1 MENKAL
7 TVQTTKAVEV
17 RRQLLEHPQVYGALT
32 PIERDI
38 FIASTKVQIAELPAV
53 ELAEKAGQLFRYIA
67 IDVGYN
73 IPANGND
80 WAYMQTRLIDI
91 LRRYYS
97 QLTLADIKMAFE
109 LAVTGELDA
118 YLPRDAQGNPD
129 KKHYQQFNA
138 DYFGKILNAYSRRL
152 NDVFHKVY
160 SAAPEQKPIVT
171 PEMMQAQRRERSIK
185 NRITYLRYK
194 YTGILDF
201 GFVDIGAMF
210 VFDWLLRVGF
220 IEPLKIEPA
229 DRNKAFAQYLGLAAT
244 GLVNKYTAHQVRK
257 EGASSAEIDTM
268 AYDVARK
275 KAIRRAFDEMI
286 ANEINIDHYV

>member
-1 MENKAL
+1 MEHKAL

-73 IPANGND
+73 IPANSND
-80 WAYMQTRLIDI
+80 WTYMQTRLIDI

-160 SAAPEQKPIVT
+160 SAAPEQKPVIT

-210 VFDWLLRVGF
+210 VFDWLLRVGL
-220 IEPLKIEPA
+220 IEPLKVEPA
-229 DRNKAFAQYLGLAAT
+229 DRNKAFAQYMGRAAT

-268 AYDVARK
+268 AFDVARK

>member
-32 PIERDI
+32 PIERAI

-138 DYFGKILNAYSRRL
+138 DYFGKILNAYARRL

-160 SAAPEQKPIVT
+160 SAAPEQKPVVT

-185 NRITYLRYK
+185 NRMTYLRYK

-201 GFVDIGAMF
+201 GFVDIGVMF
-210 VFDWLLRVGF
+210 VFDWLLRVGL
-220 IEPLKIEPA
+220 IEPLKVEPA
-229 DRNKAFAQYLGLAAT
+229 DRNKAFAQYMGRAAT

>member
-17 RRQLLEHPQVYGALT
+17 RRQLLKHPQVYGALT

-97 QLTLADIKMAFE
+97 QLSLADIKMAFE

-160 SAAPEQKPIVT
+160 SAAPEQKPVIT

-210 VFDWLLRVGF
+210 VFDWLLRVGL

>member
-1 MENKAL
+1 MDKAL

-17 RRQLLEHPQVYGALT
+17 RRQLLNHPQVYGALT
-32 PIERDI
+32 PIERNI
-38 FIASTKVQIAELPAV
+38 FIASTKAQIAELPAV

-97 QLTLADIKMAFE
+97 QLTLADIKLAFE

-138 DYFGKILNAYSRRL
+138 DYFGKVLNAYTRRL

-160 SAAPEQKPIVT
+160 SAAPEPKPIVT
-171 PEMMQAQRRERSIK
+171 PEMVQAQRRERSIK

-194 YTGILDF
+194 YTGVLDF
-201 GFVDIGAMF
+201 GFVDIGVMF
-210 VFDWLLRVGF
+210 VFDWLLRVGL

-229 DRNKAFAQYLGLAAT
+229 DRNKAFAQYMGRAAT

-257 EGASSAEIDTM
+257 EGASSAAIDAM
-268 AYDVARK
+268 ACDVARK

>member
-1 MENKAL
+1 MDKAL

-97 QLTLADIKMAFE
+97 QLTLADIKLAFE
-109 LAVTGELDA
+109 LAVTGKLDA

-138 DYFGKILNAYSRRL
+138 DYFGKILNAYTRRL

-160 SAAPEQKPIVT
+160 SAAPEPKPIVT

-194 YTGILDF
+194 YTGILNF
-201 GFVDIGAMF
+201 GFVDIGVMF
-210 VFDWLLRVGF
+210 VFDWLLRVGL

-229 DRNKAFAQYLGLAAT
+229 DRNKAFAQYMGRAAT

-257 EGASSAEIDTM
+257 EGASSAAIDAM
-268 AYDVARK
+268 ACDVARK

>member
-1 MENKAL
+1 MEHKAL
-7 TVQTTKAVEV
+7 TVQTTKAVDV
-17 RRQLLEHPQVYGALT
+17 RRQLLNHPQVYGALT

-38 FIASTKVQIAELPAV
+38 FIASTKVQIAELPAI

-138 DYFGKILNAYSRRL
+138 DYFGKILNAYTRRL

-160 SAAPEQKPIVT
+160 SAAPEPKPIVT
-171 PEMMQAQRRERSIK
+171 PEMVQAQRRERSMK

-194 YTGILDF
+194 YTGILNF
-201 GFVDIGAMF
+201 GFVDIGVMF
-210 VFDWLLRVGF
+210 VFDWLLRVGL

-229 DRNKAFAQYLGLAAT
+229 DRNKAFAQYMGRAAT

-257 EGASSAEIDTM
+257 EGASSAAIDAM
-268 AYDVARK
+268 ACDVARK

>member
-138 DYFGKILNAYSRRL
+138 DYFGKILNAYARRL

-160 SAAPEQKPIVT
+160 SAAPEQKPVVT
-171 PEMMQAQRRERSIK
+171 PEMVQAQRRERSLK
-185 NRITYLRYK
+185 NKIIYLRYK
-194 YTGILDF
+194 YTGVLNF
-201 GFVDIGAMF
+201 GFVDIGVMF
-210 VFDWLLRVGF
+210 VFDWLLCVGL
-220 IEPLKIEPA
+220 IEPLTIEPA
-229 DRNKAFAQYLGLAAT
+229 DRNKAFAQYMGRAAT

-268 AYDVARK
+268 AHDVARK